1 MGEEVDK
8 QAKKGRTV
16 RLMFQDEARFG
27 RISDA
32 RRCWVPAD
40 IRPVVGCQLVREY
53 TYAYAAVSPHDG
65 IMDSLVL
72 PEVNASLMSLFLDE
86 VARRH
91 NDEFIFMVMDGAAWH
106 NAEDL
111 KIPENM
117 RIQVLPPYCAE
128 INPSEHIWE
137 EMREKDFANQ
147 VFDSM
152 DAVEDQLVYSLARLE
167 KRLTR
172 SHLLLAFIG

>member
-72 PEVNASLMSLFLDE
+72 PEVNASLMPKSTTTFLHDPL
-86 VARRH
+86 
-91 NDEFIFMVMDGAAWH
+91 GALNKAMAGP
-106 NAEDL
+106 NYPKKAT
-111 KIPENM
+111 
-117 RIQVLPPYCAE
+117 
-128 INPSEHIWE
+128 S
-137 EMREKDFANQ
+137 
-147 VFDSM
+147 
-152 DAVEDQLVYSLARLE
+152 AVISDPICLS
-167 KRLTR
+167 
-172 SHLLLAFIG
+172 